1 MSNILK
7 YYNIGLY
14 DDGYETNFKTGKEK
28 RNKKNEEIMK
38 EEILKE
44 IDLFYK
50 SRETESTMFMGKE
63 FHGADGLLYRLCPDV

>member
-1 MSNILK
+1 M
-7 YYNIGLY
+7 
-14 DDGYETNFKTGKEK
+14 
-28 RNKKNEEIMK
+28 KNEEIMK

-63 FHGADGLLYRLCPDV
+63 FHGIDGLLYRLRPDVQ